1 VSELSVPLE
10 SIVPCLQG
18 VLPSWLVTSS
28 AEGVPNATIISIV
41 RYVDSERVALTRQFF
56 NKTRANLDENPQAQ
70 VIVVDPANG
79 DQFVL
84 DLRYLHTESEGAI
97 FDEVEANLAA
107 VASQMGMTD
116 VFRLRGVDIHRVLRC
131 DPFGETPT
139 PAEEPGP
146 ERDTLPLLDEFMR
159 RLALCVDFADAAR
172 VGLETIDD
180 LFGFS
185 YSILLTADEGGD
197 RLFAVSTNGYVPSGV
212 GAEVPVGV
220 GLVGVAAERRRVVC
234 VPNLAR
240 SRAMNAAV
248 QDSIRRS
255 GAEPSGVEIELPGL
269 ERVQSAAAVP
279 LLTRGELTG
288 VPNLESERQG
298 EFGPGKDRLLRIIGA
313 QLAAALAVLEADRA
327 ESDADEPVPATA
339 PQGEPLAIA
348 YYQAD
353 DSVFVDDAYVVKG
366 VPGRILWKL
375 LREHAADGR
384 TSFTNRE
391 LRLDEHLGLPA
402 GNNNLEARLLVLRKR
417 LAALD
422 CGVILDRVD
431 RGRLAL
437 TVSAP
442 LTLAEVP
449 TTGPMRAA
457 HEPPAGA

>member
-1 VSELSVPLE
+1 VSDLSVPLE
-10 SIVPCLQG
+10 SIRPCLQG
-18 VLPSWLVTSS
+18 VLPSWLLTCS

-56 NKTRANLDENPQAQ
+56 NKTRANLDANPQAKA
-70 VIVVDPANG
+70 IVVDPASG
-79 DQFVL
+79 DQFAL

-107 VASQMGMTD
+107 VASQMGMSD
-116 VFRLRGVDIHRVLRC
+116 VFRLRGVDIHHVLRC
-131 DPFGETPT
+131 DVFGETDT
-139 PAEEPGP
+139 PVEEPAVG
-146 ERDTLPLLDEFMR
+146 RDALPVLDEFMR
-159 RLALCVDFADAAR
+159 RLSLCIDYADAAR
-172 VGLETIDD
+172 VGLETLDD
-180 LFGFS
+180 LFGFA
-185 YSILLTADEGGD
+185 YSILLTADERGD
-197 RLFAVSTNGYVPSGV
+197 RLFAVATNGYVPSGV

-248 QDSIRRS
+248 QDSLRRS
-255 GAEPSGVEIELPGL
+255 GAEPAGVEIELPGL

-279 LLTRGELTG
+279 LLARGELTG
-288 VPNLESERQG
+288 VLYLESEQQG
-298 EFGPGKDRLLRIIGA
+298 EFGPGKERLLRVLGA
-313 QLAAALAVLEADRA
+313 QLGATLAVLDADRG
-327 ESDADEPVPATA
+327 ESEAADPAPATA
-339 PQGEPLAIA
+339 PDGEPLAVA

-375 LREHAADGR
+375 LCEHEADGR

-391 LRLDEHLGLPA
+391 LRLDERLGLPP
-402 GNNNLEARLLVLRKR
+402 GNDNLEARLLVLRKR
-417 LAALD
+417 LATLE
-422 CGVILDRVD
+422 CGVALERVD

-442 LTLAEVP
+442 LTLVEVP
-449 TTGPMRAA
+449 TSGPMRAA
-457 HEPPAGA
+457 HER

>member
-1 VSELSVPLE
+1 VKELSVPLE
-10 SIVPCLQG
+10 SIGPCLQG
-18 VLPSWLVTSS
+18 VLPSWLVTCS

-70 VIVVDPANG
+70 VIVVDPGSG

-84 DLRYLHTESEGAI
+84 DLRYLHTEGEGAI

-107 VASQMGMTD
+107 VASQMGMSD

-131 DPFGETPT
+131 DPFGET
-139 PAEEPGP
+139 AAVQEPVA
-146 ERDTLPLLDEFMR
+146 ERDALPFLDEFMR

-172 VGLETIDD
+172 VGLETLDD
-180 LFGFS
+180 LFGFA

-234 VPNLAR
+234 VSNLAR

-248 QDSIRRS
+248 QDSLRRS
-255 GAEPSGVEIELPGL
+255 GAEPSALEIELPGL

-279 LLTRGELTG
+279 LLARGELTG
-288 VPNLESERQG
+288 VLYLESERQG
-298 EFGPGKDRLLRIIGA
+298 DFGPGKERLLRIIGA

-327 ESDADEPVPATA
+327 ESDAGVSVPAMA
-339 PQGEPLAIA
+339 PQGEPLVIA

-353 DSVFVDDAYVVKG
+353 DSVFVDDTYVIKG

-375 LREHAADGR
+375 LCEHAADGR
-384 TSFTNRE
+384 TSFSNRE

-417 LAALD
+417 LAALE
-422 CGVILDRVD
+422 CGILLDRVD
-431 RGRLAL
+431 RGLLSL

-457 HEPPAGA
+457 HQPRAGA